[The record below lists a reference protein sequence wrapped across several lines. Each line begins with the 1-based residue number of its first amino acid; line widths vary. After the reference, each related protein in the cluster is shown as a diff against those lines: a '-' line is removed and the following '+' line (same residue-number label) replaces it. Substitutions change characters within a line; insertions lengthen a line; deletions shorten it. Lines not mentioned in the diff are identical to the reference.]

1 MLFFRFMANLKQSR
15 RRIPDE
21 WSVELTLT
29 FYLTK
34 NENRTKHFWHTSH
47 TTALSKGTV
56 FAKKCWLFA
65 KGMPTSAKLMGVL
78 VLRSIFF
85 WKCISQISSI
95 ILTSFRKGSKFTP
108 RKNEPRIRV
117 QLTLHLKKRISLT
130 VFTQKPRNIWSHRR
144 LSHAFF
150 FISNIKMTVSQ
161 KKYSRHV
168 NDDGDDVQNKLNFWS
183 G

>member
-1 MLFFRFMANLKQSR
+1 MANLKQSR

-65 KGMPTSAKLMGVL
+65 KEMRTSAKLMGVL

-130 VFTQKPRNIWSHRR
+130 VFTQKPRNIWSHT
-144 LSHAFF
+144 LKPCLLLHFE
-150 FISNIKMTVSQ
+150 
-161 KKYSRHV
+161 H
-168 NDDGDDVQNKLNFWS
+168 
-183 G
+183 